1 MSGEMLDQAI
11 VVGDMARRALQYVD
25 DVVDRAVTV
34 GDDRELVGFGASLR
48 QGMQVNGLS
57 LAKLLY
63 RWWQHAAEFGI
74 GTDDFIDHIYAN
86 LGISAQTT
94 KKYTVMWKTI
104 FEDARLDEG
113 ICLTLMGKPIQGLL
127 SLTAAVREEQLDD
140 EDWQEIANA
149 PDAAAMSEV
158 VRKKR
163 GDQTSSKTR
172 IVITWDRD
180 GSLMARQGDDFEGIG
195 FLKNDC
201 ETQFGSAAV
210 DRLLTKG
217 GVVEK

>member
-1 MSGEMLDQAI
+1 MSGEQLDQAI
-11 VVGDMARRALQYVD
+11 VVGDMARRALQFVD
-25 DVVDRAVTV
+25 EMVNQAVDQ
-34 GDDRELVGFGASLR
+34 GDDQKLVGFGASLR

-63 RWWQHAAEFGI
+63 RWYQHAEAFGI
-74 GTDDFIDHIYAN
+74 GPDDFVDHIYAN

-94 KKYTVMWKTI
+94 RKYTMMWQTI
-104 FEDARLDEG
+104 FEEAKLDEG
-113 ICLTLMGKPIQGLL
+113 IYLALMGKPIQGLL
-127 SLTAAVREEQLDD
+127 SLTAAAREEQLD
-140 EDWQEIANA
+140 EQDWQEIANA

-180 GSLMARQGDDFEGIG
+180 GTLMARQNDDFEAIG
-195 FLKNDC
+195 YLKNDC

-210 DRLLTKG
+210 DRLLMKG

>member
-74 GTDDFIDHIYAN
+74 SQEDFIDHIYAN

-94 KKYTVMWKTI
+94 KKYTVMWQTI
-104 FEDARLDEG
+104 FEEARLDEG
-113 ICLTLMGKPIQGLL
+113 IYLSLMGKPIQGLL

-140 EDWQEIANA
+140 ADWQEIANA

-172 IVITWDRD
+172 IVITWDRE
-180 GSLMARQGDDFEGIG
+180 GTLMARQGDDFEGIG
-195 FLKNDC
+195 FLKTDC

>member
-1 MSGEMLDQAI
+1 MSGEQLDQAI
-11 VVGDMARRALQYVD
+11 VVGDMARRALQFVD
-25 DVVDRAVTV
+25 DVVDRAISV
-34 GDDRELVGFGASLR
+34 GSDREMVGFGASLR
-48 QGMQVNGLS
+48 QGVQVNGLS

-63 RWWQHAAEFGI
+63 RWLQHAEEFGI
-74 GTDDFIDHIYAN
+74 GPDDFVDHIYAN

-94 KKYTVMWKTI
+94 RKYTLMWKTI
-104 FEDARLDEG
+104 FEDAKLDEG
-113 ICLTLMGKPIQGLL
+113 IYLALMGKPIQGLL
-127 SLTAAVREEQLDD
+127 SLTAAAREEQLDS

-163 GDQTSSKTR
+163 GEQTSSKTR

-180 GSLMARQGDDFEGIG
+180 GTLTARQGDDFEGIG
-195 FLKNDC
+195 FLKPDC